1 MALIICF
8 LTVCGIVPLIT
19 GILMGHPLLTIGGAV
34 MGAASLALAVRRK
47 IYYEIDHLR
56 ITEP

>member
-8 LTVCGIVPLIT
+8 LTVCGTVPLIT
-19 GILMGHPLLTIGGAV
+19 GILMGHPLLTIGGAI
-34 MGAASLALAVRRK
+34 MGAASLALAVLGK
-47 IYYEIDHLR
+47 ISHEIDHMR